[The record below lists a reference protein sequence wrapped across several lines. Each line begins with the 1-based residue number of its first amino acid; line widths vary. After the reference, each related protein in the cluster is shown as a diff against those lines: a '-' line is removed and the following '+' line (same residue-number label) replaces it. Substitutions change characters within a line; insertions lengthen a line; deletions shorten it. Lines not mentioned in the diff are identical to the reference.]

1 MLSAFKIGKKT
12 SLQNITH
19 SQSMD
24 SKLSQL
30 YQGVI
35 LKHNNEP
42 FHFEKRPTAQHVIE
56 AYNPMCGDKFKVF
69 LDIENGVVTNA
80 TFHGYGC
87 AISKASTSVLMKKIQ
102 GQSLDEVV
110 KLVKDYFKIIE
121 DNVTAS
127 EVWQEGVSYDDELTA
142 FAAAKD
148 FPGRLKC
155 ATLAWE
161 AMDEFLRK

>member
-1 MLSAFKIGKKT
+1 
-12 SLQNITH
+12 
-19 SQSMD
+19 MD

-42 FHFEKRPTAQHVIE
+42 FHFEKRPTAHHVIE

-69 LDIENGVVTNA
+69 LDIENGIVTHA

-87 AISKASTSVLMKKIQ
+87 AISKASTSVLMKKMQ
-102 GQSLDEVV
+102 GQPLDEVE
-110 KLVKDYFKIIE
+110 KLIENYFKIIE
-121 DNVTAS
+121 NT
-127 EVWQEGVSYDDELTA
+127 EGVNQDEELTA

-161 AMDEFLRK
+161 AMDEFLKKE

>member
-1 MLSAFKIGKKT
+1 
-12 SLQNITH
+12 
-19 SQSMD
+19 MD

-42 FHFEKRPTAQHVIE
+42 FHFEKRLTAQHVVE

-69 LDIENGVVTNA
+69 LDIEDGVVTNA

-102 GQSLDEVV
+102 GQPLEDVLKIV
-110 KLVKDYFKIIE
+110 AHYFKIIE
-121 DNVTAS
+121 NNAS
-127 EVWQEGVSYDDELTA
+127 DTEGVYEDGELTA

-161 AMDEFLRK
+161 AVDNFLKSY

>member
-1 MLSAFKIGKKT
+1 
-12 SLQNITH
+12 
-19 SQSMD
+19 MD

-69 LDIENGVVTNA
+69 LDIENGIITNA

-87 AISKASTSVLMKKIQ
+87 AISKASTSVLMKKMESQ
-102 GQSLDEVV
+102 PLDEVE
-110 KLVKDYFKIIE
+110 KLIKDYFKIIE
-121 DNVTAS
+121 NTPKGINERVNH
-127 EVWQEGVSYDDELTA
+127 DDELTA

>member
-1 MLSAFKIGKKT
+1 MLSAFKIGKKI
-12 SLQNITH
+12 SIQNITH

-69 LDIENGVVTNA
+69 RSEERRVGKE
-80 TFHGYGC
+80 C
-87 AISKASTSVLMKKIQ
+87 A
-102 GQSLDEVV
+102 
-110 KLVKDYFKIIE
+110 
-121 DNVTAS
+121 
-127 EVWQEGVSYDDELTA
+127 
-142 FAAAKD
+142 
-148 FPGRLKC
+148 
-155 ATLAWE
+155 
-161 AMDEFLRK
+161 

>member
-1 MLSAFKIGKKT
+1 
-12 SLQNITH
+12 
-19 SQSMD
+19 MD

-69 LDIENGVVTNA
+69 LDIKNGVVTNT

-87 AISKASTSVLMKKIQ
+87 AISKASTSVLMKKMQ
-102 GQSLDEVV
+102 GQPLDEVE
-110 KLVKDYFKIIE
+110 KLIENYFKIIE
-121 DNVTAS
+121 NT
-127 EVWQEGVSYDDELTA
+127 EGVNQDEELTA

-161 AMDEFLRK
+161 VVDEFLKTN

>member
-1 MLSAFKIGKKT
+1 
-12 SLQNITH
+12 
-19 SQSMD
+19 MD

-69 LDIENGVVTNA
+69 LDIENGIVTNA

-87 AISKASTSVLMKKIQ
+87 AISKASTSVLMKKMESQ
-102 GQSLDEVV
+102 PLDEVE
-110 KLVKDYFKIIE
+110 KLIKDYFKIIE
-121 DNVTAS
+121 NTPKGINERVNH
-127 EVWQEGVSYDDELTA
+127 DDELTA

>member
-1 MLSAFKIGKKT
+1 
-12 SLQNITH
+12 
-19 SQSMD
+19 MD
-24 SKLSQL
+24 SKLLQL

-102 GQSLDEVV
+102 GQSLAEVV
-110 KLVKDYFKIIE
+110 QLVKDYFKIIE
-121 DNVTAS
+121 NT
-127 EVWQEGVSYDDELTA
+127 EGVNQDEELTA

-161 AMDEFLRK
+161 AVDNFLKKE

>member
-1 MLSAFKIGKKT
+1 MQNSSI
-12 SLQNITH
+12 QNITH

-30 YQGVI
+30 YQGII

-69 LDIENGVVTNA
+69 LDIENGIVANA

-87 AISKASTSVLMKKIQ
+87 AISKASTSVLMKKMQ
-102 GQSLDEVV
+102 GQPLDEVM
-110 KLVKDYFKIIE
+110 KLVKDYFNIIE
-121 DNVTAS
+121 NT
-127 EVWQEGVSYDDELTA
+127 EGVQNDDELTA
-142 FAAAKD
+142 FAVAKD

-155 ATLAWE
+155 ATLTWE
-161 AMDEFLRK
+161 AVDDFLKKSEVLSL

>member
-1 MLSAFKIGKKT
+1 
-12 SLQNITH
+12 
-19 SQSMD
+19 MD
-24 SKLSQL
+24 SKLSQF

-42 FHFEKRPTAQHVIE
+42 FHFEKRPTAQHIIE

-102 GQSLDEVV
+102 NQPLDEVV
-110 KLVKDYFKIIE
+110 KLIEDYFKIIE
-121 DNVTAS
+121 NT
-127 EVWQEGVSYDDELTA
+127 EGVSYDEELTA

-161 AMDEFLRK
+161 AIDEFLKK

>member
-1 MLSAFKIGKKT
+1 
-12 SLQNITH
+12 
-19 SQSMD
+19 MD

-42 FHFEKRPTAQHVIE
+42 FHFEKRPTAQHIIE

-69 LDIENGVVTNA
+69 LNIENGIVTHA

-102 GQSLDEVV
+102 GQPLDEVV

-121 DNVTAS
+121 NT
-127 EVWQEGVSYDDELTA
+127 EGVSYDEELTA
-142 FAAAKD
+142 FAAARD

-161 AMDEFLRK
+161 AIDEFLKTN

>member
-1 MLSAFKIGKKT
+1 
-12 SLQNITH
+12 
-19 SQSMD
+19 MD

-69 LDIENGVVTNA
+69 LDIENGVVSNA

-87 AISKASTSVLMKKIQ
+87 AISKASTSVLMKKMQDQPLEKVIK
-102 GQSLDEVV
+102 SI
-110 KLVKDYFKIIE
+110 KDYFNIIE
-121 DNVTAS
+121 NT
-127 EVWQEGVSYDDELTA
+127 EGVQNDEELTA

-161 AMDEFLRK
+161 AMDVFLNK

>member
-1 MLSAFKIGKKT
+1 
-12 SLQNITH
+12 
-19 SQSMD
+19 MD

-42 FHFEKRPTAQHVIE
+42 FHFEKRPTAQHIIE
-56 AYNPMCGDKFKVF
+56 AYNPMCGDKFKLF
-69 LDIENGVVTNA
+69 LDIENGIVTHA

-102 GQSLDEVV
+102 GQPLDEVM
-110 KLVKDYFKIIE
+110 KLVKDYFNIIE
-121 DNVTAS
+121 NNVTAS
-127 EVWQEGVSYDDELTA
+127 EAWQEGVNQDEELTA

-161 AMDEFLRK
+161 AMEDFFLKK

>member
-1 MLSAFKIGKKT
+1 
-12 SLQNITH
+12 
-19 SQSMD
+19 MD

-102 GQSLDEVV
+102 NQPLDEVV
-110 KLVKDYFKIIE
+110 KLIENYFKIIE
-121 DNVTAS
+121 NT
-127 EVWQEGVSYDDELTA
+127 EGVNHDDELTA

-161 AMDEFLRK
+161 AIGEFLKK

>member
-1 MLSAFKIGKKT
+1 
-12 SLQNITH
+12 
-19 SQSMD
+19 MD

-69 LDIENGVVTNA
+69 LDIENGIVSNA

-102 GQSLDEVV
+102 GQPLNEVA
-110 KLVKDYFKIIE
+110 KLIEDYYKIIE
-121 DNVTAS
+121 NT
-127 EVWQEGVSYDDELTA
+127 EGVSKDEELTA

-161 AMDEFLRK
+161 AMDEFLKK

>member
-1 MLSAFKIGKKT
+1 
-12 SLQNITH
+12 
-19 SQSMD
+19 MD

-42 FHFEKRPTAQHVIE
+42 FHFEKRPTAQYVIE
-56 AYNPMCGDKFKVF
+56 AYNAMCGDKFKVF
-69 LDIENGVVTNA
+69 LDIENGIVTHA

-87 AISKASTSVLMKKIQ
+87 AISKASTSVLMKKMQ
-102 GQSLDEVV
+102 GQPLDEVE
-110 KLVKDYFKIIE
+110 KLIENYFKIIE
-121 DNVTAS
+121 NT
-127 EVWQEGVSYDDELTA
+127 EGVNQDEELTA

-161 AMDEFLRK
+161 AMDEFLKKE

>member
-1 MLSAFKIGKKT
+1 
-12 SLQNITH
+12 
-19 SQSMD
+19 MD

-69 LDIENGVVTNA
+69 LDIENGVVSNA

-87 AISKASTSVLMKKIQ
+87 AISKASTSVLMKKMQ
-102 GQSLDEVV
+102 DQPLEEVI
-110 KLVKDYFKIIE
+110 KLIKDYFNIIE
-121 DNVTAS
+121 NT
-127 EVWQEGVSYDDELTA
+127 EGVQNDEELTA

-161 AMDEFLRK
+161 AMDEFLRNDNFSSVSNA

>member
-1 MLSAFKIGKKT
+1 
-12 SLQNITH
+12 
-19 SQSMD
+19 MD

-30 YQGVI
+30 YQGII

-69 LDIENGVVTNA
+69 LDIENGIVANA

-87 AISKASTSVLMKKIQ
+87 AISKASTSVLMKKMQ
-102 GQSLDEVV
+102 GQPLDEVM
-110 KLVKDYFKIIE
+110 KLVKDYFNIIE
-121 DNVTAS
+121 NT
-127 EVWQEGVSYDDELTA
+127 EGVQNDDELTA

-155 ATLAWE
+155 ATLTWE
-161 AMDEFLRK
+161 AVDDFLKKSEVLSL